1 MKIYLDVCCLNRP
14 FDDQAQQRVHL
25 EAEALVDA
33 LGVIDA
39 IRFIQHFHPGYGD
52 YTKERHQWLDKLTMG
67 DFLAEMRWHQEAD
80 SHP

>member
-1 MKIYLDVCCLNRP
+1 MKTQNEVLDRGYK
-14 FDDQAQQRVHL
+14 
-25 EAEALVDA
+25 ALVDA

-52 YTKERHQWLDKLTMG
+52 YTKERHQWLDKLTMD
-67 DFLAEMRWHQEAD
+67 DFLAEMRRHQEAD